1 MSSKNVTK
9 NVMTVRQFARS
20 LGLKKT
26 GADYI
31 GATIL
36 LKVLVKQ
43 GVVKKVGAKQT
54 GKRGRKSV
62 LYNVPTSLRLS
73 RKAG

>member
-1 MSSKNVTK
+1 MSK

-43 GVVKKVGAKQT
+43 GVVKKVGTKET

-62 LYNVPTSLRLS
+62 LYNIPARLRLA

>member
-1 MSSKNVTK
+1 MKRK
-9 NVMTVRQFARS
+9 AKMTVRQFARS

-31 GATIL
+31 GATVL
-36 LKVLVKQ
+36 MKVLVKQ
-43 GVVKKVGAKQT
+43 GLVRKVGSVET

-62 LYNVPTSLRLS
+62 LYIVPTNLRLT
-73 RKAG
+73 RKAS